1 MTGAL
6 VAAAL
11 GLLAWLIWSG
21 SGQTSGQPAPLS
33 GRVAVLGVLVAPA
46 IVLIAI
52 GSAVL
57 IDRAGGQTARFGQI
71 RLTLESLDLGG
82 RGDRLTIGGGP
93 EDGLV
98 VEGAPA
104 GLASLRPVSAGPGG
118 EGIAELIVR
127 PLTPRD
133 ENVSVVSINKDF
145 VGSEPF
151 PRGSALCVGA
161 CDGPGARW
169 RVLSRSGAVRFQPG
183 RLDAEGRVEVAEDGA
198 GDGETFPRREPFPF
212 IAAPRPWRASQAV
225 YPVER
230 YLEADA
236 AAGRLR
242 SVLYQQGG
250 WRGAD
255 WRLLALDP
263 QLWIALP
270 GEAPRRVEG
279 ETNRSNGRTVA
290 VPSESTVTI
299 WDVRTYGFSQA
310 GQPAGRLQER
320 RALEVTAQG
329 RGISVRLQ
337 TPATEVVATCPTNGR
352 LTTADIRYPILGGPV
367 AAGLDQHPTLPR
379 AASCA
384 RFQSSVI
391 KGEGGV
397 APTFTMARF
406 GAPWSLVVLILAWTG
421 GVLWL
426 QRGVW
431 TDRAVH
437 WSLYCVF
444 QTLLA
449 LRFVI
454 AVSGAAADP
463 ETLAPGRLI
472 GEAAI
477 AYVVLPVLFVL
488 LAPPKEGRRPWAV
501 GLGLFAG
508 VALVVGGLYGAPVT
522 AEGGLAGAVPG
533 GLALVGGVLA
543 ILGAAV
549 VGFWPVRATADA
561 DAETGTEAG
570 AEGGPETT
578 RTWPILFG
586 AAAAMRA
593 VLGFLSIKERI
604 PGLGFAVSVI
614 YTPAMILGFSG
625 LLAEALRADSR
636 RLKRLGL
643 VFAGLLFVM
652 LAVLPGLVKDN
663 GYVIVALPIA
673 GMAAWVAWS
682 RFGRDLPLRTRMIW
696 SAPAAGLAALL
707 LGVLVAGAFS
717 LGFAEN
723 RERNIAQARDAVS
736 DAPALKILEQA
747 VDEDP
752 TLLRVWMRLD
762 PERLL
767 RSGASEA
774 EDLRVISRQLS
785 GYTDTLFGRGY
796 LTPAN
801 LTVLRPVHLNDNL
814 SAIHL
819 ISPFGR
825 VTAAALLIL
834 LAVLPVA
841 LARRTRREGVPRGR
855 YEIAGFMALWVVF
868 GVDAYI
874 VLANLQLVPFT
885 GRNVYL
891 LAAASDSDLLEGTIL
906 IVLAYVGIAGL
917 WARDAFAW
925 EAGLER
931 MVRRLRPGRAS

>member
-6 VAAAL
+6 VAAVL

-21 SGQTSGQPAPLS
+21 SGKAAPLS

-57 IDRAGGQTARFGQI
+57 IDRGGGQTARFGQI
-71 RLTLESLDLGG
+71 RMTLESLDLGG

-98 VEGAPA
+98 VEGATA
-104 GLASLRPVSAGPGG
+104 GLASLRPMGG
-118 EGIAELIVR
+118 SGGAAAQGVAELIVR
-127 PLTPRD
+127 PPAAAD
-133 ENVSVVSINKDF
+133 DGVSVVSVDKEF

-151 PRGSALCVGA
+151 PRGSALCVGT

-169 RVLSRSGAVRFQPG
+169 RVLSRSGAVRFVAG
-183 RLDAEGRVEVAEDGA
+183 RLDAEGRVVAAEDRVDA
-198 GDGETFPRREPFPF
+198 GETFPRREPFPF

-263 QLWIALP
+263 QLWVALP

-279 ETNRSNGRTVA
+279 GANRSNGRTVE
-290 VPSESTVTI
+290 VPSGSTVTI
-299 WDVRTYGFSQA
+299 WDVRTYGFSQG

-320 RALEVTAQG
+320 RALVVEGQG
-329 RGISVRLQ
+329 RGVSVRLQ

-367 AAGLDQHPTLPR
+367 AAGLDQNPTLPR
-379 AASCA
+379 AADCA
-384 RFQSSVI
+384 RFLSSVI

-437 WSLYCVF
+437 WSIYCVF

-454 AVSGAAADP
+454 AVSGAGADP

-477 AYVVLPVLFVL
+477 AYVVLPVLFLL
-488 LAPPKEGRRPWAV
+488 LAPPRDGRRPWAV

-543 ILGAAV
+543 ILGAAG
-549 VGFWPVRATADA
+549 VGFWPARTTSDA
-561 DAETGTEAG
+561 DAETGAGTEAE
-570 AEGGPETT
+570 AAQ
-578 RTWPILFG
+578 TWPVLFG

-625 LLAEALRADSR
+625 LLAEALRANPR
-636 RLKRLGL
+636 RLIRLGL
-643 VFAGLLFVM
+643 VFAGLLFLM

-696 SAPAAGLAALL
+696 SAPAAGLSVLL

-723 RERNIAQARDAVS
+723 RDRNIAQARDAVS

-825 VTAAALLIL
+825 ITAAALLIL

-841 LARRTRREGVPRGR
+841 LARRTRRDGVPRGR

-906 IVLAYVGIAGL
+906 IGLAYVGIAGL
-917 WARDAFAW
+917 WAKDAFAW

-931 MVRRLRPGRAS
+931 IVRRLRPGRAS

>member
-6 VAAAL
+6 VAVAL

-104 GLASLRPVSAGPGG
+104 GLASLRPVSAGPDG
-118 EGIAELIVR
+118 EGIAELIMR
-127 PLTPRD
+127 PPTPRD
-133 ENVSVVSINKDF
+133 ETVSVVSIDKDF

-161 CDGPGARW
+161 CEGPGARW
-169 RVLSRSGAVRFQPG
+169 RVLSRSGAVRFRPG
-183 RLDAEGRVEVAEDGA
+183 RLDAEGRVKVADDGA

-212 IAAPRPWRASQAV
+212 IAAPRPWRPSQAV
-225 YPVER
+225 YPLER

-263 QLWIALP
+263 QLWVALP
-270 GEAPRRVEG
+270 GETPRRASAYG
-279 ETNRSNGRTVA
+279 GANGLNGRSVEVA
-290 VPSESTVTI
+290 SGSTVTV
-299 WDVRTYGFSQA
+299 WDLRTYGFSQA

-320 RALEVTAQG
+320 RALLVEQQG

-431 TDRAVH
+431 TDRAIH
-437 WSLYCVF
+437 WSIYCVF
-444 QTLLA
+444 QTQLA

-477 AYVVLPVLFVL
+477 AYVVLPVLFLL
-488 LAPPKEGRRPWAV
+488 LAPPTDGRRPWAV

-508 VALVVGGLYGAPVT
+508 VAMVVGGLYGAPV
-522 AEGGLAGAVPG
+522 AADGGLAGTVPS

-549 VGFWPVRATADA
+549 VGFWPDRALPET
-561 DAETGTEAG
+561 DAEVG
-570 AEGGPETT
+570 AEAETDT
-578 RTWPILFG
+578 AQTWPVLFG

-625 LLAEALRADSR
+625 LLAEALRADPR
-636 RLKRLGL
+636 RLMRLGL

-917 WARDAFAW
+917 WAKDAFAW

-931 MVRRLRPGRAS
+931 IVRRLRPGRAS

>member
-6 VAAAL
+6 VAGAL
-11 GLLAWLIWSG
+11 SLLVWLIWSG
-21 SGQTSGQPAPLS
+21 STSGVALS
-33 GRVAVLGVLVAPA
+33 RRVAVLGVLMAPA

-52 GSAVL
+52 GSAAL
-57 IDRAGGQTARFGQI
+57 IDRGGGQTARFGQI
-71 RLTLESLDLGG
+71 RLTLESLDLAG

-104 GLASLRPVSAGPGG
+104 GLASLRPSSGSAGAEDQGV
-118 EGIAELIVR
+118 AELIVR
-127 PLTPRD
+127 PPAAGD
-133 ENVSVVSINKDF
+133 DGVSVVSVDKDF

-151 PRGSALCVGA
+151 PRGSALCIGA
-161 CDGPGARW
+161 CEGPGARW
-169 RVLSRSGAVRFQPG
+169 RVLSRSGAVRFQAG
-183 RLDAEGRVEVAEDGA
+183 RLDSIGRVKVVEDGA

-212 IAAPRPWRASQAV
+212 VAAPRPWRASQAI
-225 YPVER
+225 YPIER
-230 YLEADA
+230 YLETDA
-236 AAGRLR
+236 GSRRLR

-263 QLWIALP
+263 QIWIALP
-270 GEAPRRVEG
+270 GEAPRRSAAHG
-279 ETNRSNGRTVA
+279 EASGLNGQTRTVA
-290 VPSESTVTI
+290 SGSTVTV
-299 WDVRTYGFSQA
+299 WDVRTYGFSQG

-320 RALEVTAQG
+320 RALTVTEQG
-329 RGISVRLQ
+329 RGVSVKLQ

-367 AAGLDQHPTLPR
+367 AAALDQHPTLPR
-379 AASCA
+379 AATCA

-391 KGEGGV
+391 KGEGGI

-426 QRGVW
+426 QRRVW
-431 TDRAVH
+431 ADRAMH
-437 WSLYCVF
+437 WSIYCVF

-463 ETLAPGRLI
+463 ESLAPGRLI

-477 AYVVLPVLFVL
+477 AYVVLPVLFLL
-488 LAPPKEGRRPWAV
+488 LAPPKDGRRPWAV
-501 GLGLFAG
+501 GLMLFAA
-508 VALVVGGLYGAPVT
+508 VALIVGGLYGAPV
-522 AEGGLAGAVPG
+522 APEGSGLRGAVPT
-533 GLALVGGVLA
+533 GLALVGGLLA
-543 ILGAAV
+543 IIGATV
-549 VGFWPVRATADA
+549 VGFWPGGEPDDVEPEPESDT
-561 DAETGTEAG
+561 AET
-570 AEGGPETT
+570 
-578 RTWPILFG
+578 WPVLFG

-625 LLAEALRADSR
+625 LLAEALRATPK
-636 RLKRLGL
+636 RLMRLGL
-643 VFAGLLFVM
+643 IFSGLLFVM

-673 GMAAWVAWS
+673 GMAAWAAWS
-682 RFGRDLPLRTRMIW
+682 SFGRGQPVRTRLVW
-696 SAPAAGLAALL
+696 SAPAAGLSVLL

-723 RERNIAQARDAVS
+723 RDRNIAEARDAVS
-736 DAPALKILEQA
+736 DARALEILEQA

-801 LTVLRPVHLNDNL
+801 LTVLKPVQLNDNV

-825 VTAAALLIL
+825 ITAAALLVL

-841 LARRTRREGVPRGR
+841 LARRTRRGDGKPRGR
-855 YEIAGFMALWVVF
+855 YEVAGFMALWVVF

-891 LAAASDSDLLEGTIL
+891 LAAASDSDLLEGMIL
-906 IVLAYVGIAGL
+906 IVLAYGGITGL
-917 WARDAFAW
+917 WAKDAFAW
-925 EAGLER
+925 EASLER
-931 MVRRLRPGRAS
+931 IVRRWRPGRAS